1 MYHWKAFALS
11 RGCVVKIDPFVFGG
25 LIFLLLKKPQYKIY
39 CMKEDLRQ
47 DTNNV
52 FSFLTLSSKS
62 IWAAPDTN
70 TLQQNDNYWEL
81 KKRNTWLKS
90 KTACLPLP
98 PLPSPPPCCSHDTQ
112 NPGESLTNNASSS
125 VHVLLII
132 LCVCYC
138 LALLGFWIL
147 QQSSPVS

>member
-11 RGCVVKIDPFVFGG
+11 RGCVVKIDPFVFLG
-25 LIFLLLKKPQYKIY
+25 LIFLLLLKRTQYKTY

-62 IWAAPDTN
+62 IWGAPYTN
-70 TLQQNDNYWEL
+70 TIFSRMTMTGNL
-81 KKRNTWLKS
+81 KKGIFDWKVR
-90 KTACLPLP
+90 LPAF
-98 PLPSPPPCCSHDTQ
+98 PSPPPCCSHDTK